1 MTCLLI
7 EDEAAALR
15 GLKKALKKVL
25 PEAQI
30 MASIDTVNEAVH
42 WLRSEPMPDLI
53 FMDIHLKDGSSFE
66 ILEQVDVVAPII
78 FCTAY
83 DEYALK
89 AFRVNSISYLLK
101 PISEED
107 LQQALD
113 KLEQLR
119 TAKSDEN
126 QTLGELLRYFGE
138 KEQYQKRFLT
148 KAGQKTTYVHL
159 EEVAYFFKEHAA
171 VYAKTF
177 EGKKLLIEASLDHL
191 EAVTP
196 GRQFFRIN
204 RQFLV
209 AARSILSFETDYGS
223 YPITLEPSAGEVT
236 ISRYRIH
243 EFKAWLAQ

>member
-15 GLKKALKKVL
+15 GLKKALKNVL

-30 MASIDTVNEAVH
+30 LATIDTVNEAVR
-42 WLRSEPMPDLI
+42 WLHSNSMPDLI
-53 FMDIHLKDGSSFE
+53 FMDIHLKDGSSFQ

-89 AFRVNSISYLLK
+89 AFRVNSIAYLLK

-107 LQQALD
+107 LQDALTKLKQLRATRHEGEQALG
-113 KLEQLR
+113 KLL
-119 TAKSDEN
+119 K
-126 QTLGELLRYFGE
+126 YFGD
-138 KEQYQKRFLT
+138 KDQYQRRFLT
-148 KAGQKTTYVHL
+148 KAGQKTTYVQL
-159 EEVAYFFKEHAA
+159 EDVAYFFKEHAA

-177 EGKKLLIEASLDHL
+177 DGKRHLIESSLDHL

-196 GRQFFRIN
+196 DHQFFRIN

-243 EFKAWLAQ
+243 DFKAWLAQ

>member
-25 PEAQI
+25 PEAAI
-30 MASIDTVNEAVH
+30 VATIDTVSEAIH
-42 WLRSEPMPDLI
+42 WFESEPMPDLI

-66 ILEQVDVVAPII
+66 ILEQIDVVAPII

-89 AFRVNSISYLLK
+89 AFRVNSIAYLLK
-101 PISEED
+101 PIVEED
-107 LQQALD
+107 LQIALD
-113 KLEQLR
+113 KLKQLR
-119 TAKSDEN
+119 AAKSDEDR
-126 QTLGELLRYFGE
+126 TLGKLLRYFGE
-138 KEQYQKRFLT
+138 KEQYQQRFLT
-148 KAGQKTTYVHL
+148 KAGQKTTYVQL
-159 EEVAYFFKEHAA
+159 EDVAYFFKEHTA

-177 EGKKLLIEASLDHL
+177 DRKKLLIESSLDHL
-191 EAVTP
+191 EAITP
-196 GRQFFRIN
+196 DRQFFRIN

-209 AARSILSFETDYGS
+209 AARSILSFEADYGS
-223 YPITLEPSAGEVT
+223 YPITLEPPAGEVT

-243 EFKAWLAQ
+243 EFKAWLSQ